1 MDLSPHHD
9 TLRRLTR
16 TDPDPRVRH
25 RADGLLLIAG
35 GISFTKA
42 ARCVGCSRTSLRTW
56 SQRFLA
62 EGRAGLIDRRRTGR
76 PRKLNAA
83 ARELLET
90 ALAVAP
96 LDYDDPVATWT
107 VADLTDLL
115 ARRGGRF
122 LTVMPGRRIARDI
135 VVTLTWTWWSAA
147 QRWQCSARVASADRA
162 TCAFS
167 ASDCSE
173 PIAGGRPGRGVGMT
187 SPVVARRSRQ
197 RVMVLVPTPHRRE
210 AST

>member
-35 GISFTKA
+35 GMSFTKA
-42 ARCVGCSRTSLRTW
+42 ARCVGCSRNSLRTW

-76 PRKLNAA
+76 PRKLDAA

-96 LDYDDPVATWT
+96 LDYDYPVATWT

-115 ARRGGRF
+115 VRRGYQVSTATVYRVLRTMGYRYRRPRHD
-122 LTVMPGRRIARDI
+122 LTHRQDAE
-135 VVTLTWTWWSAA
+135 A
-147 QRWQCSARVASADRA
+147 VASAKHVLAELQKRGLLPGLDSGLSTWMNVTSIPIPTWQR
-162 TCAFS
+162 S
-167 ASDCSE
+167 GNGVAS
-173 PIAGGRPGRGVGMT
+173 P
-187 SPVVARRSRQ
+187 
-197 RVMVLVPTPHRRE
+197 
-210 AST
+210 